1 MRTTHGRI
9 HATGVVTAP
18 DEVALGVAGVVDTL
32 GVLVELALGA
42 DPVHAPRRRAEA
54 VVINTNRVFTIELP
68 LAVSLSN
75 GSRVVRQDARS
86 VIESYVLAKMGCLP
100 QWKRLDGTRAC
111 EHLTPFRLGRPPHPA
126 C

>member
-18 DEVALGVAGVVDTL
+18 DEVALGVAGVVATL

-54 VVINTNRVFTIELP
+54 VMINTNRVFTIELP
-68 LAVSLSN
+68 L
-75 GSRVVRQDARS
+75 SRFL
-86 VIESYVLAKMGCLP
+86 I
-100 QWKRLDGTRAC
+100 KRF
-111 EHLTPFRLGRPPHPA
+111 PGRPAGCPFGHRELRSRKDGLFAPVEEA
-126 C
+126 RRHQGM